1 MNREHVEICH
11 VQVTGKCNRKKNE
24 SRHFLT
30 CPPRKNYSP
39 GSFHHPLRHRQ
50 REINYPPVVSLENL
64 F

>member
-30 CPPRKNYSP
+30 CPPPEKTIPQVLSITHSGTGRGKLTIP
-39 GSFHHPLRHRQ
+39 R
-50 REINYPPVVSLENL
+50 
-64 F
+64 